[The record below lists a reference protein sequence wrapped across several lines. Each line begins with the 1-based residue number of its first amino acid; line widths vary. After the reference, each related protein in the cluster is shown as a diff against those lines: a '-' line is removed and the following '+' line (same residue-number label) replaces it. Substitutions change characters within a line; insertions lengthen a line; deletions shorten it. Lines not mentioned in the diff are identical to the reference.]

1 MTCKQKT
8 DGGDNVD
15 DCKKLSELLADLP
28 DDVRSALLQK
38 FTDEANG
45 AARAYRAMNNPE

>member
-1 MTCKQKT
+1 M
-8 DGGDNVD
+8 D
-15 DCKKLSELLADLP
+15 DCKKLSELLAGLP
-28 DDVRSALLQK
+28 DDVRVALLQK